1 MKKFNFRLQRVLDF
15 RNVGKKEKEL
25 ELARENA
32 RLQEAEQQLRALEE
46 VYMQQAIGEGEM
58 TMADLMM
65 RGEYSEYLRDAIE
78 LQQVYVEQAI
88 EAVEAAR
95 DAYIEK
101 AIEAETLETLKK
113 KRIEEHK
120 EESRQAERKDLDRL
134 VVSRFKHKK
143 V

>member
-46 VYMQQAIGEGEM
+46 VYLQQAIGEGEM
-58 TMADLMM
+58 TMAELMM

-78 LQQVYVEQAI
+78 LQQIYVEQAI

-120 EESRQAERKDLDRL
+120 EEGRQVERKELDRL
-134 VVSRFKHKK
+134 VVSRFKSKK
-143 V
+143 I

>member
-120 EESRQAERKDLDRL
+120 EEVRHDERKELDKL

-143 V
+143 A

>member
-32 RLQEAEQQLRALEE
+32 RLHEAEQQLKTLEE
-46 VYMQQAIGEGEM
+46 VYMQQVIGEGEM

-78 LQQVYVEQAI
+78 LQQIYVEQAI

-113 KRIEEHK
+113 KRSEEHK
-120 EESRQAERKDLDRL
+120 EETRQAERRDMDKL

-143 V
+143 